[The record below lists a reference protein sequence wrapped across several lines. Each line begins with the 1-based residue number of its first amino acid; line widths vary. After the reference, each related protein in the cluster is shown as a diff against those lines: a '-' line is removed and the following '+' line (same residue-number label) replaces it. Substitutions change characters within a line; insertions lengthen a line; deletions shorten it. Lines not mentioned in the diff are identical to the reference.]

1 MRAIDGIDGKHLYVS
16 SLHVCL
22 TNATPNNST
31 HPPVSTHGM
40 AIEPFRLLNFAGLLH
55 LAISPKCG
63 PTVAGHCEG
72 TVSASL
78 QKKASPHGAG
88 DRRGTWP
95 AGECRSPQPQ
105 SCCPPPPPRAADARL
120 RASGK
125 KASRSRILCR
135 RDDAGTVVQVLSAR
149 GPTTSVVKAKTSP
162 IFSPLGDARPP

>member
-1 MRAIDGIDGKHLYVS
+1 MPDECDAKQLDASPRIH
-16 SLHVCL
+16 
-22 TNATPNNST
+22 
-31 HPPVSTHGM
+31 THGM

-78 QKKASPHGAG
+78 QKKPSRTGPETGAEPGRPGRAVPRNRRAVARRRRHGPG
-88 DRRGTWP
+88 
-95 AGECRSPQPQ
+95 
-105 SCCPPPPPRAADARL
+105 RL

-149 GPTTSVVKAKTSP
+149 ATNHHRS
-162 IFSPLGDARPP
+162 